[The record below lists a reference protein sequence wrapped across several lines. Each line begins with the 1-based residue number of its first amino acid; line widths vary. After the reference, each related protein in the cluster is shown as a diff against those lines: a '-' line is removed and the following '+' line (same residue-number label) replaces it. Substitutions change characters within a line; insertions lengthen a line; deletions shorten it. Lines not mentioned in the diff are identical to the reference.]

1 MDTAAE
7 MNDFILVHDIQGLVD
22 MFSKVSDP
30 AVKFNI
36 MNRISEL
43 SGSFVEYYEHFSVD
57 TEV

>member
-1 MDTAAE
+1 MDTMIE
-7 MNDFILVHDIQGLVD
+7 MNDFMFVHDVQGLVD
-22 MFSKVSDP
+22 QFIKATDP
-30 AVKFNI
+30 AVKFKI